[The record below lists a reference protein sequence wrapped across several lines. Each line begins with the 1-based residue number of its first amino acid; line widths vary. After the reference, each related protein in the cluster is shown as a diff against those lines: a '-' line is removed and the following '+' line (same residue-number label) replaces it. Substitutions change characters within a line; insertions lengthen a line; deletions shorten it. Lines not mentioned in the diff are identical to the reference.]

1 MKRLT
6 AAAATIALLGLAA
19 LPGSAGATGPPTT
32 PNGYV
37 GAMNM
42 LQDPTMAPGTGGGDG
57 SRQPQWQRR
66 HVPCHLRVGRS
77 VLLRAT
83 NRNRGYKR

>member
-6 AAAATIALLGLAA
+6 AAAASIALLGLGA
-19 LPGSAGATGPPTT
+19 LPGSAAAMATHAT

-42 LQDPTMAPGTGGGDG
+42 LQDPTMAPGSGGAMDRDNPNGNAG
-57 SRQPQWQRR
+57 MF
-66 HVPCHLRVGRS
+66 H
-77 VLLRAT
+77 AT
-83 NRNRGYKR
+83 CVSAGFFC